1 MNVVI
6 IEDEILTAEDLK
18 DIVLQI
24 EPKAQV
30 VAVLHSVKEAVQYF
44 QNNPMPQLI
53 FSDIQLGDGLSFD
66 VFSKVEISAP
76 IIFCTAFDE
85 YAIDAFNV
93 NGIHYLLKPFNAEKI
108 REALDKYH
116 KLQNS
121 FSYQSQTLENV
132 YEAIKQSA
140 VQNSERRATSVLV
153 YYQNRVIPIKLE
165 DVALFFIK
173 NEATYLYTFDQ
184 KTYHVSKTLDELQQ
198 LDTNL
203 FYRAN
208 RQFIINRNA
217 VKEAAHHQSRRV
229 TVELAIPF
237 NDIVTIS
244 KEKIGHF
251 FDWLTSE
258 GRL

>member
-18 DIVLQI
+18 DVILQI
-24 EPKAQV
+24 EPKASV
-30 VAVLHSVKEAVQYF
+30 VAVLHSVKEAVNYF
-44 QNNPMPQLI
+44 KSQPMPHLI

-66 VFSKVEISAP
+66 VFSQVEISAP

-93 NGIHYLLKPFNAEKI
+93 NGIHYLLKPFNAQKI
-108 REALDKYH
+108 REALDKYQT
-116 KLQNS
+116 LQSS
-121 FSYQSQTLENV
+121 FSYQSKTLETV
-132 YEAIKQSA
+132 YEAIKLSANQSA
-140 VQNSERRATSVLV
+140 ERRATSVLV
-153 YYQNRVIPIKLE
+153 YFQNRVIPIKLE
-165 DVALFFIK
+165 EVALFFIK
-173 NEATYLYTFDQ
+173 NESTHLYTFDQ
-184 KTYHVSKTLDELQQ
+184 KTFPVSKTLDELQQ
-198 LDTNL
+198 LDSNL

-208 RQFIINRNA
+208 RQIIVNRNA

-229 TVELAIPF
+229 TVELNIPF
-237 NDIVTIS
+237 NEIVTIS

-258 GRL
+258 G